1 MSELEK
7 LRIFVKKEL
16 EDVYSEYP
24 CDDNDSLVKATKIC
38 TYESILNKIDSIMQE
53 SDEQMSD
60 DISKFYSRYQ
70 PRRHRLSPNAM
81 STGRSWKTGDLLP

>member
-24 CDDNDSLVKATKIC
+24 CDDIDSLVKATKIY
-38 TYESILNKIDSIMQE
+38 TYESILSKIDSISQE
-53 SDEQMSD
+53 SKE
-60 DISKFYSRYQ
+60 ISCR
-70 PRRHRLSPNAM
+70 
-81 STGRSWKTGDLLP
+81 D

>member
-24 CDDNDSLVKATKIC
+24 YDDSDSMVKTTKIYA
-38 TYESILNKIDSIMQE
+38 YESVLNKIDSILQE
-53 SDEQMSD
+53 SKE
-60 DISKFYSRYQ
+60 ISCC
-70 PRRHRLSPNAM
+70 
-81 STGRSWKTGDLLP
+81 D

>member
-24 CDDNDSLVKATKIC
+24 YDESDALVKATTIC
-38 TYESILNKIDSIMQE
+38 AYESILSKIDSILQE
-53 SDEQMSD
+53 SKE
-60 DISKFYSRYQ
+60 ISCR
-70 PRRHRLSPNAM
+70 
-81 STGRSWKTGDLLP
+81 D

>member
-24 CDDNDSLVKATKIC
+24 YDESDSMVKATKIC
-38 TYESILNKIDSIMQE
+38 AYESILDKIDSILQE
-53 SDEQMSD
+53 SKE
-60 DISKFYSRYQ
+60 ISCC
-70 PRRHRLSPNAM
+70 
-81 STGRSWKTGDLLP
+81 D

>member
-24 CDDNDSLVKATKIC
+24 YDEGDAMVKATEIYA
-38 TYESILNKIDSIMQE
+38 YESILSKIDSILQE
-53 SDEQMSD
+53 SKE
-60 DISKFYSRYQ
+60 ISCR
-70 PRRHRLSPNAM
+70 
-81 STGRSWKTGDLLP
+81 D

>member
-24 CDDNDSLVKATKIC
+24 CDDNDSLVKATMIY
-38 TYESILNKIDSIMQE
+38 TYESILSKIDSISQE
-53 SDEQMSD
+53 SKE
-60 DISKFYSRYQ
+60 ISCR
-70 PRRHRLSPNAM
+70 
-81 STGRSWKTGDLLP
+81 D

>member
-24 CDDNDSLVKATKIC
+24 CDDNDSLVKATKIY
-38 TYESILNKIDSIMQE
+38 TYESILSKIDTISQE
-53 SDEQMSD
+53 SKE
-60 DISKFYSRYQ
+60 ISCR
-70 PRRHRLSPNAM
+70 
-81 STGRSWKTGDLLP
+81 D

>member
-24 CDDNDSLVKATKIC
+24 YDEGDAMVKTTKIYA
-38 TYESILNKIDSIMQE
+38 YESILSKIDSILQE
-53 SDEQMSD
+53 SKE
-60 DISKFYSRYQ
+60 ISCR
-70 PRRHRLSPNAM
+70 
-81 STGRSWKTGDLLP
+81 D

>member
-24 CDDNDSLVKATKIC
+24 YDEGDVMVKATKIYA
-38 TYESILNKIDSIMQE
+38 YESILSKIDSILQE
-53 SDEQMSD
+53 SKE
-60 DISKFYSRYQ
+60 ISCR
-70 PRRHRLSPNAM
+70 
-81 STGRSWKTGDLLP
+81 D

>member
-24 CDDNDSLVKATKIC
+24 YDEGDVMVKATKIYA
-38 TYESILNKIDSIMQE
+38 YESILDKIDSILQE
-53 SDEQMSD
+53 SKE
-60 DISKFYSRYQ
+60 ISCR
-70 PRRHRLSPNAM
+70 
-81 STGRSWKTGDLLP
+81 D